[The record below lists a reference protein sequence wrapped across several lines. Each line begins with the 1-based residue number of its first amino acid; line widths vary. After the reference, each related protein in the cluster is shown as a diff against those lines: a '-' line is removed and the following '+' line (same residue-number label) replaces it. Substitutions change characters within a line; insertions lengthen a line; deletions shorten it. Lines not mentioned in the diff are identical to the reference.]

1 MNINWHNFN
10 VAEPELSTSL
20 HRIVSAS
27 QQEILSQGILTFRTQ
42 NVARQAQCNISMIYR
57 HFEDRDD
64 LIVSTLGL
72 MFNKLQHE
80 YVDECILRLS
90 NATKVTP
97 ELLIQLMPNLD
108 DIEASENGRL
118 WLMAIALSTEST
130 KLRNAIAETIDEVL
144 DKWQQFFEQL
154 AVKIGS
160 LDSLDLRVYQMILRM
175 NFLYY
180 NSLFGSRRVTDAEYK
195 DYLTELLTRPNSTHR
210 AALHPA

>member
-1 MNINWHNFN
+1 MSIEWHNFN
-10 VAEPELSTSL
+10 VAEPELSTSV
-20 HRIVSAS
+20 HRIIAAS
-27 QQEILSQGILTFRTQ
+27 QQEILCQGILKFRTQ
-42 NVARQAQCNISMIYR
+42 NVARRAKCNISMIYR
-57 HFEDRDD
+57 HFHDRDD

-90 NATKVTP
+90 GATKVTP
-97 ELLIQLMPNLD
+97 ELLMHLMPNLD

-144 DKWQQFFEQL
+144 HKWQQFFEQL
-154 AVKIGS
+154 AMKLGS

-180 NSLFGSRRVTDAEYK
+180 NSFFGNRRVTDAEYK
-195 DYLTELLTRPNSTHR
+195 DYLTELLTRLP
-210 AALHPA
+210 AAQNTELRPT